1 MAFYNNFWT
10 LKGSTSY
17 TTHIVGQFDANC
29 SSGGGVFK
37 WVSANNTS
45 ILDIPGFRIKPS
57 AVTTGYWERVYDG
70 PINVGWFGTQNT
82 TSVPSTFAAL
92 GISQTTLDSRYGAGF
107 ATTTDNYDTTAI
119 RYALK
124 MMGTLGYQSL
134 IFEPKNYWL
143 TRTCELPVNNPTITS
158 ITGRG
163 MFVIDGN
170 GATIQKSIDAQFD
183 FFFRAPATQT
193 EADALYIDN
202 AFTIKNFNALNNG
215 STILGSGKAF
225 LNLGATYG
233 SIIENI
239 FVKKF
244 DVGIKLEFCMNAQ
257 VTNIFA
263 NSSYSYSV
271 LVKNG
276 SWPGADTS
284 HGQSNGTV
292 VSNVRVF
299 DTEDQI
305 AGIAVID
312 ADTCVV
318 KNCIIEGRI
327 GANPGTPQYGILW
340 DSIGA
345 TVTPNFRV
353 QDCHIETPCTKGA
366 IWLKPRAAGRYI
378 VDNIYIQNGQTLVGI
393 EEGLPS
399 TGGNYPDIYIA
410 NIPFKPSGM
419 KFFNNSTG
427 GFQPTWDFY
436 NCRLG
441 GGINS
446 TATLL
451 AATSLWDTT
460 TTGGTIPTSGF
471 VRVVSNIITS

>member
-17 TTHIVGQFDANC
+17 TTHTVGQFDANC

-37 WVSANNTS
+37 WISANNTS
-45 ILDIPGFRIKPS
+45 ISDIAGFRIKPS

-82 TSVPSTFAAL
+82 TSIPSTFAAL
-92 GISQTTLDSRYGAGF
+92 GISQATLDSRYGAGF

-170 GATIQKSIDAQFD
+170 GATIQKTIDAQFD
-183 FFFRAPATQT
+183 FFFRGPSTQT

-257 VTNIFA
+257 VNNIFA

-305 AGIAVID
+305 AGIAIID

-366 IWLKPRAAGRYI
+366 IWLRPRGAGRYI
-378 VDNIYIQNGQTLVGI
+378 VDNIYIQNGQTLVGV

-410 NIPFKPSGM
+410 NIPYKPSGM

-436 NCRLG
+436 SCRLG

-460 TTGGTIPTSGF
+460 TPGGTIPTSGF

>member
-10 LKGSTSY
+10 LRGSTSY

-37 WVSANNTS
+37 WVTANNTS
-45 ILDIPGFRIKPS
+45 ITDIAGFRIKPT
-57 AVTTGYWERVYDG
+57 ATTTGYWERVYDG
-70 PINVGWFGTQNT
+70 PINVGWFGAQNT
-82 TSVPSTFAAL
+82 TSVPNTFAAL
-92 GISQTTLDSRYGAGF
+92 GVSQTTLDDRYGAGF
-107 ATTTDNYDTTAI
+107 ATTSDNYDTTAI
-119 RYALK
+119 RFALK
-124 MMGTLGYQSL
+124 MMQTMNFQSL

-143 TRTCELPVNNPTITS
+143 TRTCELPISNSTITS

-170 GATIQKSIDAQFD
+170 GATIQKAVDAQFD
-183 FFFRAPATQT
+183 FFFRGPSTQT
-193 EADALYIDN
+193 EADSLYINN
-202 AFTIKNFNALNNG
+202 AFTIKNFNAINNG
-215 STILGSGKAF
+215 TTILSSGKAF

-244 DVGIKLEFCMNAQ
+244 DIGIKLEFCMNAQ
-257 VTNIFA
+257 VNNIFA

-292 VSNVRVF
+292 VSHVRVY

-318 KNCIIEGRI
+318 KNCIIEGQI
-327 GANPGTPQYGILW
+327 GSNPGTPQYGILW

-353 QDCHIETPCTKGA
+353 QDCHIETVCTKGA
-366 IWLKPRAAGRYI
+366 VWLKPRASGRYI
-378 VDNIYIQNGQTLVGI
+378 VDNIYIQYGQTLVGV
-393 EEGLPS
+393 EEGQPS

-410 NIPFKPSGM
+410 NIPYKPSGM
-419 KFFNNSTG
+419 KFFNNTTG
-427 GFQPTWDFY
+427 GFAPTWDFY
-436 NCRLG
+436 SCRLG
-441 GGINS
+441 GGIVDVP
-446 TATLL
+446 TLL
-451 AATSLWDTT
+451 ASSLWDTT
-460 TTGGTIPTSGF
+460 TPGGTVPLSTY
-471 VRVVSNIITS
+471 VRVVRSIVSS

>member
-45 ILDIPGFRIKPS
+45 ISDIAGFRIKPS

-92 GISQTTLDSRYGAGF
+92 GISQVTLDSRYGAGF

-170 GATIQKSIDAQFD
+170 GATIQKTIDAQFD
-183 FFFRAPATQT
+183 FFFRGPSTQT

-263 NSSYSYSV
+263 NSCYSYSV

-353 QDCHIETPCTKGA
+353 QDCHIETVCTKGA
-366 IWLKPRAAGRYI
+366 VWLKPRGAGRYI
-378 VDNIYIQNGQTLVGI
+378 VDNIYIQHGQTLVGV

-410 NIPFKPSGM
+410 NIPYKPSGM

-436 NCRLG
+436 SCRLG

-460 TTGGTIPTSGF
+460 TSGGTIPTSGF

>member
-37 WVSANNTS
+37 WITANNTS
-45 ILDIPGFRIKPS
+45 ITDIAGFRIKPT
-57 AVTTGYWERVYDG
+57 ATTTGYWERVYDG

-158 ITGRG
+158 ITARG
-163 MFVIDGN
+163 MFIIDGN
-170 GATIQKSIDAQFD
+170 GATIQKAVDPQFD
-183 FFFRAPATQT
+183 FFFRGPSTQT
-193 EADALYIDN
+193 EADSLYINN
-202 AFTIKNFNALNNG
+202 AFTIKNFNAINNG
-215 STILGSGKAF
+215 TTILGSGKAF

-244 DVGIKLEFCMNAQ
+244 DIGIKLEFCMNAQ
-257 VTNIFA
+257 VNNIFA

-292 VSNVRVF
+292 VSHVRVY

-318 KNCIIEGRI
+318 KNCIIEGQV
-327 GANPGTPQYGILW
+327 GGNPGTPQYGILW

-366 IWLKPRAAGRYI
+366 IWLRPRASGRYI
-378 VDNIYIQNGQTLVGI
+378 VDNIYIQNGQTLVGV
-393 EEGLPS
+393 EEGQPS

-410 NIPFKPSGM
+410 NIPYKPSGM
-419 KFFNNSTG
+419 KFFNNTTG
-427 GFQPTWDFY
+427 GFAPTWDFY
-436 NCRLG
+436 SCRLG
-441 GGINS
+441 GGIVDVP
-446 TATLL
+446 TLL
-451 AATSLWDTT
+451 ASSLWDTT
-460 TTGGTIPTSGF
+460 TPGGTVPLSTY
-471 VRVVSNIITS
+471 VRVVRSIVSS

>member
-17 TTHIVGQFDANC
+17 TTHTVGQFDANC
-29 SSGGGVFK
+29 SSGGGVFR
-37 WVSANNTS
+37 WITANNTT
-45 ILDIPGFRIKPS
+45 ITDIPGFRIKPS

-82 TSVPSTFAAL
+82 TSIPSTFAAL
-92 GISQTTLDSRYGAGF
+92 GVTQTTLDDRYGAGF
-107 ATTTDNYDTTAI
+107 ASTSDNYDTTAI
-119 RYALK
+119 RLALK
-124 MMGTLGYQSL
+124 LMQTLVFQSL
-134 IFEPKNYWL
+134 IFEPKIYWL
-143 TRTCELPVNNPTITS
+143 TRTCELPINNTTIS
-158 ITGRG
+158 GITGRG

-170 GATIQKSIDAQFD
+170 GAIIRNATDANFD
-183 FFFRAPATQT
+183 FFFRGPSTQT
-193 EADALYIDN
+193 EADSLYINN
-202 AFTIKNFNALNNG
+202 ALSIKNFNAITNATTA
-215 STILGSGKAF
+215 SGSGKAF

-257 VTNIFA
+257 VINIFA
-263 NSSYSYSV
+263 NSCYSYSV

-292 VSNVRVF
+292 VSHVRVY

-305 AGIAVID
+305 AGIAIID

-318 KNCIIEGRI
+318 KNCIIEGQV

-366 IWLKPRAAGRYI
+366 IWLRPRAAGRYI
-378 VDNIYIQNGQTLVGI
+378 VDNIYIQNGQTLVGV

-399 TGGNYPDIYIA
+399 TGGNYPDIYIT

-427 GFQPTWDFY
+427 GFQPTWDFN

-446 TATLL
+446 VATLL